1 MDINYELYKVFY
13 HVATT
18 LSFSEASRQLY
29 ISQSAVSQSVKTLE
43 KKLGTPLF
51 IRSTKSVQLTPEGE
65 TLHRHIE
72 PAIQLIRQ
80 GEINLMEAGSL
91 GGGQLRIGAT
101 DTICRY
107 LLIPYL
113 NQYHKLYPKVHIRII
128 NQTSLKC
135 VDLLES
141 GQVDLIVTNYPNSRM
156 GNREQLQVISEF
168 HDVFT
173 ASRSHYP
180 QLENRRVSLKEIQNY
195 PILMLARH
203 STTNEFLHQMFRKEQ
218 LELIPEIVKRIME
231 LEKSEKEAD
240 ILADRLACH
249 NPNCDCGFDVKYWRK
264 WAKEAGG
271 MTFFQKEQRKQADW
285 LASVCH
291 ATHKQGLCPANV
303 SPSFW
308 CPLGDDGS
316 CENVTGDDW
325 LAVLKRVEEKKK

>member
-65 TLHRHIE
+65 TLLRHIE

-113 NQYHKLYPKVHIRII
+113 NQYHKLYPKVHIRIM

-156 GNREQLQVISEF
+156 GNREQIQVISEF

-173 ASRSHYP
+173 ASRAHYP

-195 PILMLARH
+195 PILMLDRH
-203 STTNEFLHQMFRKEQ
+203 STTTEFLHQMFRREQ
-218 LELIPEIVKRIME
+218 LELIPEIE
-231 LEKSEKEAD
+231 LDSND
-240 ILADRLACH
+240 VLLDLASIGLGLAFVPEYCLTDHNKLYPIRLAEEM
-249 NPNCDCGFDVKYWRK
+249 PSRK
-264 WAKEAGG
+264 VVLATSGNVPI
-271 MTFFQKEQRKQADW
+271 TQAAREF
-285 LASVCH
+285 LQLFS
-291 ATHKQGLCPANV
+291 
-303 SPSFW
+303 
-308 CPLGDDGS
+308 
-316 CENVTGDDW
+316 
-325 LAVLKRVEEKKK
+325 

>member
-65 TLHRHIE
+65 TLLRHIE

-107 LLIPYL
+107 LLIPSL
-113 NQYHKLYPKVHIRII
+113 TQYPKLYPNVHIRIM

-156 GNREQLQVISEF
+156 GNREQIQVISEF

-173 ASRSHYP
+173 ASRAHYP

-195 PILMLARH
+195 PILMLDRH
-203 STTNEFLHQMFRKEQ
+203 STTNEFLHQMFRREQ
-218 LELIPEIVKRIME
+218 LELIPEIE
-231 LEKSEKEAD
+231 LDSND
-240 ILADRLACH
+240 VLLDLASIGLGLAFVPEYCLTDHNKLYPIRLAEEM
-249 NPNCDCGFDVKYWRK
+249 PSRK
-264 WAKEAGG
+264 VVLATSGNVPI
-271 MTFFQKEQRKQADW
+271 TQAAREF
-285 LASVCH
+285 LQLFS
-291 ATHKQGLCPANV
+291 
-303 SPSFW
+303 
-308 CPLGDDGS
+308 
-316 CENVTGDDW
+316 
-325 LAVLKRVEEKKK
+325 

>member
-65 TLHRHIE
+65 TLLRHIE

-195 PILMLARH
+195 PILMLDRH
-203 STTNEFLHQMFRKEQ
+203 TTTNEFLHQMFRKEQ
-218 LELIPEIVKRIME
+218 LELIPEIE
-231 LEKSEKEAD
+231 LDSNDVLLDLATIGLGLAFVPEYCLTDHEKLFP
-240 ILADRLACH
+240 ITLAEEMPSRKVVLAT
-249 NPNCDCGFDVKYWRK
+249 
-264 WAKEAGG
+264 AGNASI
-271 MTFFQKEQRKQADW
+271 TQAAREFVQLFEQD
-285 LASVCH
+285 
-291 ATHKQGLCPANV
+291 
-303 SPSFW
+303 
-308 CPLGDDGS
+308 
-316 CENVTGDDW
+316 E
-325 LAVLKRVEEKKK
+325 

>member
-51 IRSTKSVQLTPEGE
+51 VRSTKSVQLTPEGE
-65 TLHRHIE
+65 TLLRHIE

-156 GNREQLQVISEF
+156 GNREQLQVINEF

-173 ASRSHYP
+173 ASRAHYP
-180 QLENRRVSLKEIQNY
+180 QLENRKVSLKEIQNY
-195 PILMLARH
+195 PILMLDRH

-218 LELIPEIVKRIME
+218 LELVPEIE
-231 LEKSEKEAD
+231 LDS
-240 ILADRLACH
+240 
-249 NPNCDCGFDVKYWRK
+249 NDVLL
-264 WAKEAGG
+264 
-271 MTFFQKEQRKQADW
+271 D
-285 LASVCH
+285 LASI
-291 ATHKQGLCPANV
+291 GLGLAFVPEYCLTDHDKLFPIMLAEEMPSRKVVLASAGNV
-303 SPSFW
+303 P
-308 CPLGDDGS
+308 
-316 CENVTGDDW
+316 VTQAAREFVQ
-325 LAVLKRVEEKKK
+325 LFE